1 MFEQEKIMSAS
12 IIDGKLIAQKMRAAL
27 KLRVESLRERG
38 AAPGL
43 AVIIVGDNP
52 ASRVYVRNKEKACI
66 DAGIHSEVIA
76 FPGEVSQEEVLA
88 RIHALNS
95 NPQIHGILVQLP
107 LPSHFDSRFV
117 LGSIAAE
124 KDVDGF
130 HPNNVGALFL
140 GNPGLQ
146 PCTPHGVMKML
157 EYEGVEIR
165 GKHAVIVGAS
175 NIVGKPMAI
184 MLLHKGAT
192 VTICNSKTPDLAHHT
207 RDADILVVAVGR
219 PGIVTGDMVKQ
230 GAVVIDVGMNRLPDG
245 KLVGDVE
252 YAGAAQKAAKITP
265 VPGGVGPMTIAM
277 LLENTADA
285 AGRCKETV

>member
-1 MFEQEKIMSAS
+1 MRAR
-12 IIDGKLIAQKMRAAL
+12 IIDGKAIAQKMREAL
-27 KLRVESLRERG
+27 GLKVESLKQAG
-38 AAPGL
+38 IAPGL
-43 AVIIVGDNP
+43 AVIIVGENP

-76 FPGEVSQEEVLA
+76 FPEQATQEEVME
-88 RIHALNS
+88 RIHALNR

-107 LPSHFDSRFV
+107 LPSHFDARRA
-117 LGSIAAE
+117 LDAIDAE

-130 HPNNVGALFL
+130 HPLNVGALFL
-140 GNPGLQ
+140 GNPRLQ

-157 EYEGVEIR
+157 EYEAVDIR
-165 GKHAVIVGAS
+165 GKHAVIIGAS

-192 VTICNSKTPDLAHHT
+192 VTICNSKTADLAHHT

-219 PGIVTGDMVKQ
+219 PNIVTGEMVKE
-230 GAVVIDVGMNRLPDG
+230 GSVVIDVGMNRLPDG
-245 KLVGDVE
+245 RLVGDVDF
-252 YAGAAQKAAKITP
+252 AGAAQRASMITP

-277 LLENTADA
+277 LLENTVEA
-285 AGRCKETV
+285 AERRGSKETV